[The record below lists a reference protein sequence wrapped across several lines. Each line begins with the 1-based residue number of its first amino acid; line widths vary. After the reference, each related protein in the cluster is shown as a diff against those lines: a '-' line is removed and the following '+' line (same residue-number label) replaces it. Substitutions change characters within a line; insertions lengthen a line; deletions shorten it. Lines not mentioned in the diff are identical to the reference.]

1 MLMRV
6 DYASINKMDPM
17 MARRNLFQ
25 LPAPY
30 VLGFDFGGEV
40 VEVGSEGGLY
50 ADYRPRLVP

>member
-1 MLMRV
+1 MRV

-50 ADYRPRLVP
+50 ADYRPRPAP